1 MNEITK
7 TENNFF
13 GKRILYKS
21 FACKLYG
28 QGQRKIIYKNYRKTV
43 DII

>member
-21 FACKLYG
+21 FACKLYCKK
-28 QGQRKIIYKNYRKTV
+28 RRLKNY
-43 DII
+43 